1 MCEWV
6 NNLPVQVQRKD
17 WIISIWVVDSLCYT
31 SWAPWKASRPFLPF
45 LFIWSRPCARATLTK
60 DQDRRSLNKLL
71 HRGRHITLTPLH
83 IQQSSFALTLIQPHC
98 HKDCFNARK
107 LYNSSVYNRWTHLS
121 GIRFHT
127 HMSVLYLAVAVV
139 LRSIVYILVMQFALL
154 SQSYFNSALSNF
166 IFTFLSFLISVAH
179 VHFCTNNIRP
189 QYWQFH
195 LFIHLPCRCTLKC
208 HCCVTVYRIY
218 VLLC

>member
-6 NNLPVQVQRKD
+6 NNLPVQVQRTD
-17 WIISIWVVDSLCYT
+17 WIINIWVVDSLHAIPPEPHRRLPGPFCRSCSFDRDLAQEPHWLKIRTGGHWTNCCIEDDT
-31 SWAPWKASRPFLPF
+31 SHS
-45 LFIWSRPCARATLTK
+45 
-60 DQDRRSLNKLL
+60 
-71 HRGRHITLTPLH
+71 LH

-107 LYNSSVYNRWTHLS
+107 LYNSSVYDRWTHLS

-154 SQSYFNSALSNF
+154 SQSYFYSALSNF